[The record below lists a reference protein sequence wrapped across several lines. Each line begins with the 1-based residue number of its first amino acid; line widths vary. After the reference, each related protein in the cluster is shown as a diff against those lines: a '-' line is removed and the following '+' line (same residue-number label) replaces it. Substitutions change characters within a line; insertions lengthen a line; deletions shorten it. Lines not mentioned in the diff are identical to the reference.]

1 MVHKMRIRLLLILL
15 LMTPLLLHADR
26 KQAVEKFTQ
35 AQKQLDNR
43 NLPKAEKLLQES
55 IQADPNYIPAH
66 RLMGDLQYAM
76 RRYNAAADEYA
87 KTLKLNETLQT
98 LSPDQ
103 LHSVTNNLGVAI
115 ALGGNLEKAKDTFAD
130 AVKQDPDY
138 PLYHYNLSCTYAELG
153 QLDPAMEELQVAWKL
168 RKNLGENERFPDP
181 RQDSSFKNYLNDPKF
196 QETVQNM
203 VF

>member
-1 MVHKMRIRLLLILL
+1 MRSRLLFALMLIV
-15 LMTPLLLHADR
+15 PLLLHADR
-26 KQAVEKFTQ
+26 KQAIGKYTQ

-55 IQADPNYIPAH
+55 IQEDPNYIAAH
-66 RLMGDLQYAM
+66 RLLGDVQYAM
-76 RRYNAAADEYA
+76 RRYNLAADEYA
-87 KTLKLNETLQT
+87 TALKLNSTQQT
-98 LSPDQ
+98 MTPDQ
-103 LHSVTNNLGVAI
+103 VHSVTNNLGVAS
-115 ALGGNLEKAKDTFAD
+115 ALGGNLEKAKATFAD
-130 AVKQDPDY
+130 AVQQDPDY

-153 QLDPAMEELQVAWKL
+153 QLDPALEELKTAWKL

-196 QETVQNM
+196 QETVQYM